1 MVTSPINP
9 MRYWKLEEIQR
20 MLNAIEGYENVVI
33 EFQYTP
39 SEGKGWH
46 SDHWDCTCGIKEQ
59 LVNGQWNWLL
69 KYKFQINDKSEPGEV
84 RLAAFQ
90 EIAERLTIDVWRTSI
105 NSFRNE
111 QQQRMTNKKIN
122 YSDPLPRETLDELLV
137 NAERTADNLEQQ
149 INKTNMTDNGTKII
163 INTQTNTD
171 TSNTNT
177 TDENI
182 PTWKKLYKS
191 FVVMMI
197 TFMFVYTGSNVI
209 IWLYDTLGM
218 EHIMPTLI
226 GIIIW
231 ILVYDHMYG
240 TASKAPRIK

>member
-1 MVTSPINP
+1 

-39 SEGKGWH
+39 SDGWN
-46 SDHWDCTCGIKEQ
+46 SNHWDCTCGIRERNTK
-59 LVNGQWNWLL
+59 GWLL
-69 KYKFQINDKSEPGEV
+69 KYEFQVNDKLELGEV

-90 EIAERLTIDVWRTSI
+90 EMAERLVTDVWLTSI
-105 NSFRNE
+105 NSFRKE
-111 QQQRMTNKKIN
+111 QQQRIANKKIN
-122 YSDPLPRETLDELLV
+122 YSNSLPRETLDEILT
-137 NAERTADNLEQQ
+137 NAEQTANNLEQQ

-163 INTQTNTD
+163 INTQTNT
-171 TSNTNT
+171 NTPNT

-191 FVVMMI
+191 FVVMLI
-197 TFMFVYTGSNVI
+197 VFMFVYTGSNVI